1 MSRRRWALVAMLVL
15 INYIIFGLL
24 AIVVFGNRDRVTQP
38 TRTPMPTFSP
48 MPSPTPLALVPTSTP
63 PPMASPTPTLAQE
76 TAPIGTAVAPPR
88 LDTPAPIEAPSETS
102 PSASATTDSGGP
114 SVTVDVSLNVRA
126 GPGTNYER
134 VGSLAPGSSADIVG
148 RNADGSWWQ
157 ILYPGAPGDKAWIS
171 ASYGTAGN
179 TEGVPV
185 VEVPPAPT
193 AAPTSPPAPV
203 PTETPGWQYEPTGF
217 EGQWNAGLAQI
228 RGHVQDGNGDPANGV
243 FIQAKC
249 GGTVLASNPTGIN
262 LYAPGEPYEAGAYDI
277 ILSSPLSPE
286 SMCNWEVRV
295 VDAATFEEAQN
306 PGAPS
311 LSDSAYC
318 DLEWEVASIC
328 FTRWRKNW

>member
-1 MSRRRWALVAMLVL
+1 MSRRRWAVVAVLVL
-15 INYIIFGLL
+15 INYIVFGLL
-24 AIVVFGNRDRVTQP
+24 AIVVFGNRERVTQP

-48 MPSPTPLALVPTSTP
+48 RPSPTPLVLAPTSTP
-63 PPMASPTPTLAQE
+63 SPMVGPTLSLPEE
-76 TAPIGTAVAPPR
+76 TAPIGTDVAPAR
-88 LDTPAPIEAPSETS
+88 LDTPVPIKTSSETS
-102 PSASATTDSGGP
+102 PSASPTRDSGGP
-114 SVTVDVSLNVRA
+114 SVTVDVSLNVRS

-134 VGSLAPGSSADIVG
+134 VGSLAPGSTVDIVG
-148 RNADGSWWQ
+148 RNADSSWWR
-157 ILYPGAPGDKAWIS
+157 ITYPGGPGDTAWIS
-171 ASYGTAGN
+171 ASYATARH
-179 TEGVPV
+179 TDGVPV
-185 VEVPPAPT
+185 VEAPPAAT
-193 AAPTSPPAPV
+193 AAPTSPAEA
-203 PTETPGWQYEPTGF
+203 PTETPEWQYEPTGF

-228 RGHVQDGNGDPANGV
+228 RGHVEDGDGDPVSGV

-249 GGTVLASNPTGIN
+249 GGTALASNPTGIN
-262 LYAPGEPYEAGAYDI
+262 VYAPGEPYEAGAYDI

-328 FTRWRKNW
+328 FTGWRKNW